1 MNVEDLKNELDC
13 LLEIRGELSEAD
25 NTRVERRITE
35 VLELVLVEEGIV

>member
-13 LLEIRGELSEAD
+13 LLEIRGELSEVD
-25 NTRVERRITE
+25 NARIERRITE

>member
-25 NTRVERRITE
+25 NARVERRITE